1 MATEDKCCTIVPYFK
16 IASGKMDDFKA
27 LCERF
32 VEKTN
37 NEAKCLYYSR
47 TISSFET

>member
-1 MATEDKCCTIVPYFK
+1 MASQDKCCTIVPYFK
-16 IASGKMDDFKA
+16 VQNGKLEAFKA

-37 NEAKCLYYSR
+37 GGAQMSLL
-47 TISSFET
+47 